1 MQTHP
6 NQSPRH
12 LTRLMLVSFMVAG
25 GARFAAAQPK
35 YTVHDLG
42 TLGSTFNRAFGI
54 NNAGQ
59 VVGLSGD
66 RAFRTAPNSAIN
78 AATDDVG
85 TLFSGGSTVAL
96 GINDLGQVVGS
107 SSTSSSSMTHA
118 FRTAPNS
125 AINPSTDDLG
135 TLFASAFTVATGI
148 NDSGQV
154 VGYSTLPRVATHA
167 FRTAPNSAINPATDD
182 IGALTAGPLLGS
194 FIQAFGINHSGQ
206 VTGVSFT
213 HAFRT
218 AANGAINAAT
228 DDLGAFSGGCCS
240 TATGINASGQ
250 VIGFSSVGVSGNTH
264 AFRTA
269 PNGAINTFTDDLG
282 TLGGTFSTAQGINSS
297 GQVVGWSD
305 LASPFEPPHA
315 FLYSG
320 GVLYDLNNLIP
331 LNSGLI
337 LTAAYG
343 INDLGQIVGEAIPSG
358 SSGSHVF
365 RLDPPPT
372 SVVSVMLDSVGSFD
386 LPPGIS
392 NALTSS
398 LQQCLNAMHRGDMT
412 AARNQLGAFRTKV
425 NALRGKKLTDTQA
438 NMLLGFA
445 ATAIRMIS

>member
-107 SSTSSSSMTHA
+107 SSTSSSSM
-118 FRTAPNS
+118 
-125 AINPSTDDLG
+125 
-135 TLFASAFTVATGI
+135 
-148 NDSGQV
+148 
-154 VGYSTLPRVATHA
+154 THA